1 MKLDKNEI
9 LAKIKEWLSMSLS
22 EYHTLLDKEDGN
34 TEFGCL
40 LNIIYLVL
48 HLLS

>member
-1 MKLDKNEI
+1 MTLDVI
-9 LAKIKEWLSMSLS
+9 IRIP
-22 EYHTLLDKEDGN
+22 HTPNREDGN